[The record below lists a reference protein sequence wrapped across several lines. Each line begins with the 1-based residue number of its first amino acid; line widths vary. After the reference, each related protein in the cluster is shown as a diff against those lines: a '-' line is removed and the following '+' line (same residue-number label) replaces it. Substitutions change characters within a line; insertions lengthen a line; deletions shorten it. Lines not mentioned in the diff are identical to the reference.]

1 MQPDA
6 QKSIP
11 SSGPDETLSKRPGG
25 ISSYRAILRH
35 EDLVGDDGAPP
46 PVESRPVSHW
56 PRLARGGAGL
66 AASAVTTPFLYLLMD
81 PPAHIIVPVALL
93 TAVTGVIAAQAS
105 YAITRW
111 EVSSWVSRLVDRT
124 ERVFRR
130 ETPSEGDAPVT
141 FERHLEGLARDL
153 EFTLENQLRSERD
166 ATIATITS
174 LVSALEARDPHT
186 RNHSTRV
193 AQFSVR
199 LGREMGLSRDGLYEL
214 HLAGLLHDIGKIG
227 IPDAILLK
235 PAGLTRDEYEI
246 MKSHPTLGA
255 RILAGIP
262 GLESVVRVVL
272 HHHEMVDGRGYPDG
286 LAGEDIP
293 LGSRI
298 IAASDT
304 YLSMAEDRPYRPA
317 QTLNAVIQE
326 LRRVAGRQLDPNVV
340 DAMLV
345 MIHKETEV
353 FGMPLMGGGEPV
365 RDDEPST
372 PEREAA

>member
-1 MQPDA
+1 
-6 QKSIP
+6 
-11 SSGPDETLSKRPGG
+11 LRRPGG
-25 ISSYRAILRH
+25 PGTDQAKIDKLRH
-35 EDLVGDDGAPP
+35 ISFFSGLSEYDLHQIDQITTERTYRPGELIVEENTEAERFFIIHKGKIEILKRFEDGEEFVLGVHSDGDFFGEMALLDEGPRSATARALEETSVVEISRQDFEALLYKAP
-46 PVESRPVSHW
+46 VLAYGIMKELSARLRGTAALLVSHLQ
-56 PRLARGGAGL
+56 RKNRQLMQSYVDTVNALIQAVEARDA
-66 AASAVTTPFLYLLMD
+66 Y
-81 PPAHIIVPVALL
+81 
-93 TAVTGVIAAQAS
+93 
-105 YAITRW
+105 TRGH
-111 EVSSWVSRLVDRT
+111 T
-124 ERVFRR
+124 ERV
-130 ETPSEGDAPVT
+130 
-141 FERHLEGLARDL
+141 
-153 EFTLENQLRSERD
+153 
-166 ATIATITS
+166 
-174 LVSALEARDPHT
+174 T
-186 RNHSTRV
+186 RM
-193 AQFSVR
+193 AKAM
-199 LGREMGLSRDGLYEL
+199 GRNMGLTEETLFVVEIAS
-214 HLAGLLHDIGKIG
+214 LLHDIGKIG

-365 RDDEPST
+365 RADGPSA